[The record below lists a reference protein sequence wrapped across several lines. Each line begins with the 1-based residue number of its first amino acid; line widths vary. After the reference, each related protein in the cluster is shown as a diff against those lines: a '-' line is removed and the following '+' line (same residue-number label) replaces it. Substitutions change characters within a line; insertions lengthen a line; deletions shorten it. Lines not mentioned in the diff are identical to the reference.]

1 MAASERYNTRFEDAL
16 ARRLG
21 VEFLER
27 PTGRRDLRPVRE
39 IDGVP
44 PDLLQHFSRRRAAIE
59 QRYAELRRAYRAA
72 HGREPDRSTQIQL
85 AQQATLET
93 REAKGVG
100 RTLAE
105 QVADRER
112 GEADGVGRQ
121 NDRRAILVEQL
132 GYAVPV
138 LVRQRLQDLKLG
150 PFKRMLDLG
159 CGTGLTGG
167 TLRDMVDD
175 ITGIDISE
183 NMVEIAH
190 EKDLYETLYVA
201 EVEDFLEDNDDE
213 AFDLVTATDVLPYL
227 GALEPLF
234 FGAAENMVEGG
245 IFVFSSETLPEE
257 VFAGRS
263 YMVGPHQRFAHAET
277 YVRERLAA
285 TGFDL
290 IEISEINVRMQDGN
304 PTPGHL
310 VIARLKG

>member
-1 MAASERYNTRFEDAL
+1 MKKIDEEALAEAYNRALALEKAGDIDAAVKAYEQVLELDPEDHGGAAVRIAAMGRGETPPKAPDAYVETLFDQHAESFED
-16 ARRLG
+16 
-21 VEFLER
+21 
-27 PTGRRDLRPVRE
+27 
-39 IDGVP
+39 
-44 PDLLQHFSRRRAAIE
+44 
-59 QRYAELRRAYRAA
+59 
-72 HGREPDRSTQIQL
+72 
-85 AQQATLET
+85 
-93 REAKGVG
+93 
-100 RTLAE
+100 
-105 QVADRER
+105 
-112 GEADGVGRQ
+112 
-121 NDRRAILVEQL
+121 ILVEQL

-138 LVRQRLQDLKLG
+138 IVRQRLQELKLG

-213 AFDLVTATDVLPYL
+213 PFDLVTATDVLPYL

-234 FGAAENMVEGG
+234 FGAAENMAPGG
-245 IFVFSSETLPEE
+245 LFIFSSETLPDES
-257 VFAGRS
+257 FAGRP
-263 YMVGPHQRFAHAET
+263 YIVGPYQRFAHSET

-285 TGFDL
+285 TGFEL
-290 IEISEINVRMQDGN
+290 LEISDINVRMQDGN

-310 VIARLKG
+310 VIARLIVKS